1 MLDRFDAMIDTLQ
14 TKFGIPGSVAV
25 LSGKNNMPRVT
36 LAHRSGASAEI
47 YLHGAHVT
55 SWKNAK
61 GEDLFFLS
69 DKSNWA
75 SDKPIRGGIPV
86 CFPQFSSHGPLPLHG
101 FARISEWTLTQTER
115 LGSGDVVASFQLG
128 DSDATQALWPHRFT
142 LELRATLAEAA
153 LTLAVQVKN
162 NGDKPFD
169 FQLALHTYFAVGEI
183 QRTAISGL
191 KGVTLS
197 DSLRNNVQEVEARQ
211 EIRFD
216 QETDRIYLNTPDCV
230 RLRDEAR
237 NRTIAIQKSGM
248 ADAVVW
254 NPWIAKSQR
263 MPDFGD
269 DEYLRMVCV
278 ETGNMATRVH
288 LAPQGQWHG
297 STVLT
302 VQPA

>member
-1 MLDRFDAMIDTLQ
+1 MIDTLQ
-14 TKFGIPGSVAV
+14 TKFGIPGAVAV
-25 LSGKNNMPRVT
+25 LPGKNNMPRVT
-36 LAHRSGASAEI
+36 LAHRSGTSAEI

-61 GEDLFFLS
+61 GEELLFLS
-69 DKSNWA
+69 EKSNWA
-75 SDKPIRGGIPV
+75 ADKPIRGGVPI

-101 FARISEWTLTQTER
+101 FARINEWTLTQTER
-115 LGSGDVVASFQLG
+115 LGSGDVVATFQFC
-128 DSDATQALWPHRFT
+128 DSDATLALWPHRFT
-142 LELRATLAEAA
+142 AELRVTLSETV

-162 NGDKPFD
+162 TGDKPFD
-169 FQLALHTYFAVGEI
+169 FQLALHTYFGVGEI
-183 QRTAISGL
+183 QRTAVSGL

-197 DSLRNNVQEVEARQ
+197 DSLKNNAQEVETRTD
-211 EIRFD
+211 IRFD

-237 NRTIAIQKSGM
+237 QRTIVIQKSGM
-248 ADAVVW
+248 ADSVVW

-278 ETGNMATRVH
+278 ETGNMATKIT
-288 LAPQGQWHG
+288 LAPNGQWHG
-297 STVLT
+297 STVFT
-302 VQPA
+302 GQPA